1 MSLLRRSQQWGTF
14 SRIWHVYDAK
24 WQDPYLTA
32 ELLKKYLSGTYKPIY
47 HPMNDCGDNVV
58 VINSKDIALRGDD
71 WQKRMYFHHTGYAK
85 GATYTLAWELH
96 SKDPT
101 MIVRKAL
108 YSAMDKN
115 LNRRY
120 AMQRLHIFPDS
131 EVPKEIKR
139 NISNQ
144 IQQISTIPVRLDH
157 IPEDVRAEF
166 PQLLKYPE
174 EYVRR

>member
-1 MSLLRRSQQWGTF
+1 
-14 SRIWHVYDAK
+14 
-24 WQDPYLTA
+24 
-32 ELLKKYLSGTYKPIY
+32 
-47 HPMNDCGDNVV
+47 
-58 VINSKDIALRGDD
+58 
-71 WQKRMYFHHTGYAK
+71 
-85 GATYTLAWELH
+85 
-96 SKDPT
+96 
-101 MIVRKAL
+101 
-108 YSAMDKN
+108 
-115 LNRRY
+115 
-120 AMQRLHIFPDS
+120 MQRLHIFPDS